1 MSEPLRYPGTPR
13 WVKISGIAL
22 GVLVLLIVVIVLAGV
37 GGPHGPGRH
46 APAEVGAGPS
56 VESSPMAGDGDI
68 GHTMPPGGHQ

>member
-22 GVLVLLIVVIVLAGV
+22 GVLVLLIVVMVVAGV

-56 VESSPMAGDGDI
+56 VESSLTVGGGDL
-68 GHTMPPGGHQ
+68 GHTMPAGGHQ